1 MITVSHIIENIIK
14 KEPFLEEAMSRGI
27 INFSALARII
37 KPNIEKELQKSIQDG
52 AVLMALKRF
61 SIKIKEKLN
70 SSQTAITPLEIIV
83 RSNLIN
89 FTVANSDYCLE
100 KICKFIS
107 LAPNK
112 NQYFIAMTHGIFET
126 GLTVSSHFQSLAE
139 KTLKGEVV
147 LSKLANLS
155 AISLKLPK
163 ENIFIHGLYYSILK
177 LLAWEKINL
186 IDVVSTNTEF
196 TVIVENQY
204 VDRAFAILKTF

>member
-1 MITVSHIIENIIK
+1 MITISHIIEDLVK

-27 INFSALARII
+27 INFSALARIV
-37 KPNIEKELQKSIQDG
+37 KPDIEKELQKNIQTG
-52 AVLMALKRF
+52 GILMALKRF
-61 SIKIKEKLN
+61 SKRIKGKLI
-70 SSQTAITPLEIIV
+70 SQQAVITPLEIMV

-89 FTVANSDYCLE
+89 YTMANSDFCLE
-100 KICKFIS
+100 KISKLIS
-107 LAPNK
+107 LIPNK

-147 LSKLANLS
+147 LSKLENLS

-177 LLAWEKINL
+177 LLAWEQINL
-186 IDVVSTNTEF
+186 IDIVSTNTEF

-204 VDRAFAILKTF
+204 VDRAFSILKTL